1 MQRLGEANVGDKYFN
16 THMKES
22 LKKWGQI
29 YCVTEPSVWRITLCV
44 ELGLVGSLIPRSGSF
59 PGHP

>member
-1 MQRLGEANVGDKYFN
+1 MGDKYFN

-59 PGHP
+59 PAHP